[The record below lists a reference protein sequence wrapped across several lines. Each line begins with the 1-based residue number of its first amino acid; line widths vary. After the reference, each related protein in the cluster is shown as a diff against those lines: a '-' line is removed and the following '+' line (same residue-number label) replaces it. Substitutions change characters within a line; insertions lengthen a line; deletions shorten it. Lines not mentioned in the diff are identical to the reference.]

1 MLKVQG
7 NYQKP
12 QARRGKSAVLMLC
25 WWITLISVLSE
36 TKECR
41 NYVEEM
47 SVEEKNSGRESR
59 HCYLEIKVPEGNIG
73 VSG

>member
-1 MLKVQG
+1 M
-7 NYQKP
+7 
-12 QARRGKSAVLMLC
+12 
-25 WWITLISVLSE
+25 TLISVLSE

-47 SVEEKNSGRESR
+47 PVEEKNSGREIT
-59 HCYLEIKVPEGNIG
+59 HCYMEVKVPEGSIG